1 MKVVIR
7 CSSWDRTCSHVRE
20 KLANNKQKKVQT
32 CKGDG
37 PKAGARV
44 GGAVVRAADGVT
56 DIEAAEL
63 GGEDLC
69 FFASSIGPSEG
80 LGRFTP

>member
-1 MKVVIR
+1 M
-7 CSSWDRTCSHVRE
+7 
-20 KLANNKQKKVQT
+20 QT

-63 GGEDLC
+63 GGEDLSSLC